1 MKKKL
6 LFIVPIFL
14 FAVTL
19 SAQIKYWDFGAKE
32 LGAGY
37 DNMMPLEY
45 LNAFANYNRQI
56 ELTYEDQVYTPNEG
70 HANESGQSTESILN
84 HYYTFFEPADLNTS
98 NYEGVN
104 FQVTSK
110 GSASDPGGTLL
121 SGGSEFTKP
130 KNLPD
135 LDGTTNFI
143 FKRDS
148 NSDRIYTVRNDITRY
163 DDRTEMLDDVNLDEF
178 QGCLQYTTP
187 GEKRYNRQGGRGFQM
202 QLEAGQYVTV
212 VGAGQYTDIEG
223 DGSLGFSTGYFQ
235 FIYQGSG
242 RPVDEIDVGG
252 GTGSPTGPIDGP
264 DTGDESVRVMEF
276 QALDAGQY
284 SLINRGGKIRVY
296 RVYISNTQIS
306 TEVEALLG
314 VYDVAKTVS
323 TDIKAVG
330 NQVYVSNVKSNTEI
344 NIYSITGA
352 LVKSLKTDVDT
363 NFEFNSGLFIATIKT
378 AEGQKSVKF
387 VTK

>member
-6 LFIVPIFL
+6 LFMPLFF
-14 FAVTL
+14 FAVAL
-19 SAQIKYWDFGAKE
+19 SAQVKYWDFGAKE

-37 DNMMPLEY
+37 DNMMPLQY

-70 HANESGQSTESILN
+70 YVNESGQSAPLIYAT
-84 HYYTFFEPADLNTS
+84 TFNA
-98 NYEGVN
+98 NYAGVN

-121 SGGSEFTKP
+121 SGGSDFTKP
-130 KNLPD
+130 TNLPD
-135 LDGTTNFI
+135 LDGATDFI

-163 DDRTEMLDDVNLDEF
+163 DERTEMLDDVNLDDF
-178 QGCLQYTTP
+178 KGCLQYTTP

-202 QLEAGQYVTV
+202 QLTAGQYVYV
-212 VGAGQYTDIEG
+212 MGAGQYTDIEG
-223 DGSLGFSTGYFQ
+223 DGTLGFSTGYFQ
-235 FIYQGSG
+235 FLYEGTG
-242 RPVDEIDVGG
+242 TPVDVVDIGA
-252 GTGSPTGPIDGP
+252 GTGDPNGPIDNP
-264 DTGDESVRVMEF
+264 DSGDESFRVMKF
-276 QALDAGQY
+276 QAVDAGQY

-296 RVYISNTQIS
+296 RVYISDTDIS
-306 TEVEALLG
+306 GDLEALL
-314 VYDVAKTVS
+314 DVDEIASPVS
-323 TDIKAVG
+323 TGIKAIG
-330 NQVYVSNVKSNTEI
+330 NRVYVSNVTSSAEI

-363 NFEFNSGLFIATIKT
+363 NFEFKTGLWIATVKT
-378 AEGQKSVKF
+378 VEGQKSVKF
-387 VTK
+387 VTR